1 MVKLLMSW
9 DIRPGQESDYF
20 QFVVQEFGPG
30 LLNMGVRPTDAWYT
44 AYGDGPQI
52 LTGGVTDDLET
63 MRKVLGSDEWRTLKQ
78 KLLTFVTNY
87 RQKVVRASGGFQL

>member
-20 QFVVQEFGPG
+20 EFVVQEFGPG
-30 LLNMGVRPTDAWYT
+30 LLKMGVRPTDAWYT
-44 AYGDGPQI
+44 AYGHGPQI
-52 LTGGVTDDLET
+52 LTGGVTEDLEK
-63 MRKVLGSDEWRTLKQ
+63 MLKIISSDEWRKLKQ

-87 RQKVVRASGGFQL
+87 QQKVIQASGGFQL